1 MYLRWLPATNQYT
14 PLSLV
19 SRARGRTC
27 VGFCSLISNRTL
39 GAKKGLMQ
47 LGGIMLGALM
57 LFLNPYIHL
66 YLSINSLLSIIN
78 NTTKYSYLKPCKY
91 IDYI

>member
-19 SRARGRTC
+19 TRARGRMC
-27 VGFCSLISNRTL
+27 LGFCSLISNRTL
-39 GAKKGLMQ
+39 SAKRTLMQ

-57 LFLNPYIHL
+57 LFFKHCIHMN
-66 YLSINSLLSIIN
+66 LSIISLLSIIN
-78 NTTKYSYLKPCKY
+78 NTTKYSYL
-91 IDYI
+91 

>member
-27 VGFCSLISNRTL
+27 VGFCNMISNRTL
-39 GAKKGLMQ
+39 SAQKDFRA
-47 LGGIMLGALM
+47 IRRDNARCTNVI
-57 LFLNPYIHL
+57 FEPL
-66 YLSINSLLSIIN
+66 YSSVFI
-78 NTTKYSYLKPCKY
+78 Y
-91 IDYI
+91 